1 MESLIGRIERLGFTP
16 MHPNVGVALDLW
28 LSGIKDLRN
37 VRKNELANMSESPH
51 IHNNGSKSH
60 MQGGKLI
67 YTRLQLSVICSGITI
82 RHRIPYDVSTYCSQ
96 KILLAI
102 AFHLAAKI

>member
-37 VRKNELANMSESPH
+37 VRKNELANLSEGSH
-51 IHNNGSKSH
+51 IHSGSKSH
-60 MQGGKLI
+60 MQGGKLE
-67 YTRLQLSVICSGITI
+67 CS
-82 RHRIPYDVSTYCSQ
+82 RMMVFFVCFLCVY
-96 KILLAI
+96 
-102 AFHLAAKI
+102 